1 MVFSIDIFLI
11 FILYVLL
18 SLPLFPVI
26 LILIANV
33 QTLFNLIGQ
42 EEYNIGRNI
51 LNIGI
56 NIVLFGEKNLAT
68 FEFRGTKKKIINLR

>member
-1 MVFSIDIFLI
+1 MAFSYDIFLI

-18 SLPLFPVI
+18 SLSLFPII

-33 QTLFNLIGQ
+33 QILCNLIGQ
-42 EEYNIGRNI
+42 EEYKIGRNI
-51 LNIGI
+51 LNIGV

-68 FEFRGTKKKIINLR
+68 FEFRGTKKKITSLR

>member
-33 QTLFNLIGQ
+33 QILCNLIGQ

-51 LNIGI
+51 LNIGV
-56 NIVLFGEKNLAT
+56 NIVLFGEKNRISNSLA
-68 FEFRGTKKKIINLR
+68 RKKKLSI

>member
-33 QTLFNLIGQ
+33 QILCSLIGQ
-42 EEYNIGRNI
+42 EECNIGRNI
-51 LNIGI
+51 LNIGV
-56 NIVLFGEKNLAT
+56 NIVLFGEKNRISNSVA
-68 FEFRGTKKKIINLR
+68 RKKKLSI

>member
-11 FILYVLL
+11 FILHVLL
-18 SLPLFPVI
+18 SLPLFPVT

-33 QTLFNLIGQ
+33 QILCNLIGQ

-51 LNIGI
+51 LNIGV
-56 NIVLFGEKNLAT
+56 NIVLFGEKNRISNSVA
-68 FEFRGTKKKIINLR
+68 RKKNYQFKIN